1 LSQCALFCRVVLCI
15 VLAVVSAFLCILLYK
30 LTSSSVC
37 VSLSHIDRLILS
49 WLVASRGPCAKTR
62 IDNPEGIRMPHADKQ
77 TDSSWHELEQRA
89 CCCTLTCRHK
99 SVLSLLRLSA
109 RRCPHLLLSAG
120 SCGSI
125 FPACRALGNKPASR
139 RCCCRSRDGQTDTGP
154 LHKPCCACYVSSVS
168 AINLDIA
175 AAVHASKKR
184 QQPAS
189 ERAMVPR
196 CAGVEL
202 ARA

>member
-1 LSQCALFCRVVLCI
+1 LFCRVILCI

-30 LTSSSVC
+30 LTSSSAC
-37 VSLSHIDRLILS
+37 VSSLSHIDRLILS

-62 IDNPEGIRMPHADKQ
+62 IDHPEGIRMPHADKQ

-154 LHKPCCACYVSSVS
+154 LHKPCCAASV
-168 AINLDIA
+168 
-175 AAVHASKKR
+175 R
-184 QQPAS
+184 
-189 ERAMVPR
+189 
-196 CAGVEL
+196 
-202 ARA
+202 